1 MQKLKIAIY
10 TVCLNEEKF
19 AQRFMDC
26 IKNEADGIFVTD
38 TGSTDKTIEILEAN
52 GAIVNRIKMIPWR
65 FDIPRNISLSFVPFD
80 FDICVCID
88 LDEVLT
94 PGWADA
100 IRKAWTPETTRLRY
114 QYVWNTL
121 PDGRP
126 GTTFWYDKI
135 TTRKGYRW
143 VKPVH
148 EVLNNY
154 DIKEVQTYCN
164 DFTLTHL
171 PDSTKSRGSYLPLL
185 EMGCRDEPEDD
196 RNSHYLGREYMYYKQ
211 YDKAI
216 AELKRHL
223 ALPKATWDAER
234 CASMRFIS
242 RSYLALGDTKQAEI
256 WGLKACAE
264 AIGEREPWLDL
275 GKTYY
280 QLQNWHGLYF
290 AMKRMLQI
298 TEKPMSYICEPA
310 AWYSVPYDYCAIAAY
325 NLKLTEESLVLAK
338 KALEFEPTD
347 PRLLKNVKL
356 IEDELSKNLSKS
368 LSEENT
374 KSTS

>member
-1 MQKLKIAIY
+1 MKICVY
-10 TVCLNEEKF
+10 TICKNEEKF
-19 AQRFMDC
+19 VKRFMDC
-26 IKNEADGIFVTD
+26 IKNEADMIIVAD
-38 TGSTDKTIEILEAN
+38 TGSTDNTVQMLRDE
-52 GAIVNRIKMIPWR
+52 GAIVHEIEMKPWR
-65 FDIPRNISLSFVPFD
+65 FDIPRNASLQFVPED
-80 FDICVCID
+80 VDICVCID

-94 PGWADA
+94 PGWRAA
-100 IRKAWTPETTRLRY
+100 IEKAWTPETTRLRY

-135 TTRKGYRW
+135 HSRKGYRW

-154 DIKEVQTYCN
+154 DIKEVQTYCH
-164 DFTLTHL
+164 DFMLYHY
-171 PDSTKSRGSYLPLL
+171 PDATKSRGSYLPLL
-185 EMGCRDEPEDD
+185 EMGCRDEPDDD

-216 AELKRHL
+216 TELQRHL
-223 ALPKATWDAER
+223 ALPSATWNAER

-242 RSYLALGDTKQAEI
+242 RCYLEKGDSALAEI

-264 AIGEREPWLDL
+264 AIGEREPWLEL

-280 QLQNWHGLYF
+280 QLKNWHGLYF

-298 TEKPMSYICEPA
+298 IEKPLSYICEPA
-310 AWYSVPYDYCAIAAY
+310 AWGGFPYDYASIAAF
-325 NLKLTEESLVLAK
+325 NLKMYEEALELCK
-338 KALEFEPTD
+338 KAAELEPD
-347 PRLLKNVKL
+347 DKRIANNLLLIQAKL
-356 IEDELSKNLSKS
+356 
-368 LSEENT
+368 
-374 KSTS
+374 